1 MSGAIVPIE
10 RIESRILLVRG
21 HKVMLDAD
29 LAELFGVTTGRLN
42 EAVKRNAG
50 RFPSDFMFPLTP
62 KEYQCLISQIAI
74 SKGRGGRRKA
84 PSVFTEHGA
93 VMAAN
98 VLNSQRA
105 IAASVWVVRA
115 FIKLRETLATHK
127 ELASKFAELERRLD
141 THDEE
146 IGTLMATLHEL
157 MNPPEE
163 PAKGRMGFHP
173 NGIPVSQVGSRI
185 ELRGV
190 PTQRQTGKARKKL
203 GKSKA

>member
-42 EAVKRNAG
+42 EAVKRNAE

-62 KEYQCLISQIAI
+62 KEYQCLISQIAT

-98 VLNSQRA
+98 VLNSRRA
-105 IAASVWVVRA
+105 IAASLWVVRA

-146 IGTLMATLHEL
+146 IAALMMALREL

-163 PAKGRMGFHP
+163 PAKGLIGFH
-173 NGIPVSQVGSRI
+173 R
-185 ELRGV
+185 
-190 PTQRQTGKARKKL
+190 RQAPGENKA
-203 GKSKA
+203 KASHDR